1 MAEKSVEYLNELA
14 KAHPERLV
22 AYSEDEYH
30 RRIFDIASYV
40 NANDKIHV
48 ILLAGPSGSGK
59 TTTASLISD
68 AIEARGR
75 EAFVISL
82 DNFYRNSDD
91 CRYPRLSDG
100 SLDLESPEALNIDDV
115 HKTLIDIVSGAGFSL
130 PRYDFKAGR
139 RVENAEHP
147 PMPKG
152 VVIIEGL
159 HALNPKIF
167 SSLPSEN
174 MYKIFISVSTNI
186 NENGK
191 RILSGRKIRFARR
204 LVRDSI
210 YRGADTE
217 KTLEMWQGVLA
228 GEDKYLYPYRNMA
241 NVSFDTFHEFELS
254 VMKPFLMPLL
264 PKELV
269 EKNALISTVYNAF
282 EKIHSMDD
290 SYVPE
295 SSLIREF
302 IPGGKYEQ
310 LY

>member
-1 MAEKSVEYLNELA
+1 MAEIDVREINERAKSSPGEFILESEEKYKRFTEEVAGRVA
-14 KAHPERLV
+14 K
-22 AYSEDEYH
+22 D
-30 RRIFDIASYV
+30 
-40 NANDKIHV
+40 DKIRI

-174 MYKIFISVSTNI
+174 M
-186 NENGK
+186 
-191 RILSGRKIRFARR
+191 
-204 LVRDSI
+204 
-210 YRGADTE
+210 
-217 KTLEMWQGVLA
+217 
-228 GEDKYLYPYRNMA
+228 
-241 NVSFDTFHEFELS
+241 
-254 VMKPFLMPLL
+254 
-264 PKELV
+264 
-269 EKNALISTVYNAF
+269 
-282 EKIHSMDD
+282 
-290 SYVPE
+290 
-295 SSLIREF
+295 
-302 IPGGKYEQ
+302 
-310 LY
+310 